1 MKILQ
6 ISAYPPDSLGGSEIF
21 CRNLAINL
29 KTHGIKSEILTSNYN
44 SNPRKKRYF
53 DKNGIKII
61 NKTYFG
67 NFLGINPVFNI
78 LPFLNKHFGDYD
90 IIHSHSYI
98 FFSTAQAAIMRMMY
112 KFPLILHLHGGAQT
126 DYSYTTT
133 YSEKLQ
139 TIFKKYLFDK
149 SIGKLILKIPDSL
162 ISVSQFD
169 LQTILKV
176 FKVKR
181 QNSYWIPNAVDV
193 SKFKIIEDI
202 ERKYITFIGRL
213 SYIKGFDLFL
223 KIIEK
228 IHKNNQNIKFLVVGE
243 GSLYRMLQD
252 FKKQIPI
259 KHYHRVPHERMK
271 EIYNQSKI
279 LLNTSRYEGMST
291 TILEAMACG
300 VYIIASKVGGTP
312 EIVKDEKY
320 GYLFEINKLDLAS
333 DHCLKIYKNQNM
345 LDKFSKLSRDYV
357 KKQFSWEI
365 ITKKIIK
372 IYNSLLE

>member
-6 ISAYPPDSLGGSEIF
+6 ISAYPPDNLGGSEIF
-21 CRNLAINL
+21 CRNLSINL
-29 KTHGIKSEILTSNYN
+29 KTQGIKSEILTSNYN
-44 SNPRKKRYF
+44 SNPRKHRYF

-78 LPFLNKHFGDYD
+78 LPFLNKHYRDYD

-98 FFSTAQAAIMRMMY
+98 FFSTAQAAIMRIMY
-112 KFPLILHLHGGAQT
+112 KFPLILHLHGGVQT

-139 TIFKKYLFDK
+139 TLFKKYFFDK
-149 SIGKLILKIPDSL
+149 SIGKIILKIPDSL

-223 KIIEK
+223 KIIEN

-243 GSLYRMLQD
+243 GPLYRMLQD
-252 FKKQIPI
+252 FKKRIPI

-312 EIVKDEKY
+312 EIIKNEQY

-333 DHCLKIYKNQNM
+333 DCCIKMYKNQNT
-345 LDKFSKLSRDYV
+345 LDKFSKVSRDYV

-372 IYNSLLE
+372 IYDSLLE